1 MATRAAIVGY
11 HEYKPERPPGV
22 TPRGTGLEETADLAL
37 RACDDAGISLRDI
50 DGLSIGGIYETEGF
64 MPVTASEYLGLEL
77 RYGEVVD
84 LGGATAAGM
93 VWRAASAI
101 ERGVCEAVL
110 CALPRGYAPVP
121 IEDMGSAGSR
131 TLSYSTRFGS
141 PQAEFDLPYGHE
153 GQNQPYAMIANRYGY
168 EYGYDPMAMARLVV
182 HQRRNANANPEAI
195 HHATPLT
202 EDDVL
207 QSRMIAR
214 PLHILEIV
222 MPVRGGAALIVASD
236 RLARKSRHR
245 PAWLT
250 GHGEAISHKSP
261 QYARNMLRAPLTSA
275 APQAFGMAGLK
286 PSDMD
291 AAQIYDCYSIAVLMA
306 IEAAGF
312 CGWGEGMAFL
322 RDHDMT
328 YAGDFPLNTHGG
340 QLGYGQT
347 GMAGGMSQVIEAVR
361 QITGRGGARQLA
373 RADKIFVS
381 GNGGIMSEQ
390 TALVLEGE

>member
-1 MATRAAIVGY
+1 MGVRAAIVGY
-11 HEYKPERPPGV
+11 TEYKPERPPGV

-37 RACDDAGISLRDI
+37 RATADAGLSLRDI
-50 DGLSIGGIYETEGF
+50 DGLSICSLYETEGF

-93 VWRAASAI
+93 VWRAAAAI

-110 CALPRGYAPVP
+110 CVAPRGYAPVP
-121 IEDMGSAGSR
+121 IEDAGRGPSVA
-131 TLSYSTRFGS
+131 SYSSRFGS

-168 EYGYDPMAMARLVV
+168 EYGYDPRAMARLVV
-182 HQRRNANANPEAI
+182 HQRTNACANPDAI
-195 HHATPLT
+195 HFGKPIT

-207 QSRMIAR
+207 ESRMIAR

-222 MPVRGGAALIVASD
+222 MPVRGGAAMVVASD
-236 RLARKSRHR
+236 RIARRSRHR

-275 APQAFGMAGLK
+275 APQAFAMAGLK

-291 AAQIYDCYSIAVLMA
+291 AVQIYDCYSIAVLMA
-306 IEAAGF
+306 LEAAGF

-322 RDHDMT
+322 RERDMT

-340 QLGYGQT
+340 QLGLGQA

-361 QITGRGGARQLA
+361 QIQNRGEARQVA
-373 RADKIFVS
+373 GCDKVFVS